1 MNKTEEK
8 KEPKLVMRGGHGN
21 MGKVVQK
28 PKHFKK
34 SAKRL
39 LTWFAPYKLLIALV
53 VLCALGAAAFTI
65 VGPKILGRATTTI
78 FVGITSS
85 LKGGDGIDFESIKS
99 ILLLLVFLYI
109 ISSLFTFISGFIMST
124 ITQKISKKMRKDLLD
139 VIHAMPFKRFDA
151 TTHGD
156 ILSRV
161 TNDVDLLSQSLNQ
174 SSVQILTS
182 ITTMVG
188 ILVMMLSIS
197 VMMTII
203 TLVILPL
210 SMIIISIIV
219 KKSQIYF
226 AAQQKSLGALN
237 GQIEEVYSGQLTVK
251 AFNGEKEQLN
261 SFVETNEELYNSA
274 WKSQFLSGLMMPIMH
289 AIGDIA
295 YVAIALIGGLL
306 AIRKTITVGDIQAFI
321 QYMKNF
327 TQPISQVA
335 QISNLFQSTIAAA
348 ERVFEFL
355 DEEQEQDEETICTL
369 ERLTGSVDFSHV
381 TFGYDKENPVI
392 HDFTAH
398 IKPGQKVAIVGPT
411 GSGKTTMV
419 KLLMRFYDVDKGEIL
434 IDSHNIKEL
443 SRSDLR
449 SHFGMVLQDAWL
461 FAGSIKENIRYGNLE
476 ASDEMVE
483 KAAQNAHI
491 NHFIHTLPGGYDMV
505 INEDS
510 SNISQGQRQL
520 ITIARAIVSDPEILI
535 LDEATSS
542 VDTRTE
548 ELIQIAMDTVMAN
561 RTSFIIAHRLST
573 IRNADL
579 ILVMKD
585 GDIVEMG
592 NHETLVKQKGMYSQL
607 YQAQFE
613 KEIS

>member
-8 KEPKLVMRGGHGN
+8 RPPKIMGRGHGN

-28 PKHFKK
+28 PKNFKK

-39 LTWFAPYKLLIALV
+39 LTWFAPYKLLIVLV
-53 VLCALGAAAFTI
+53 ILCALGASLFTI
-65 VGPKILGRATTTI
+65 IGPKILGRATTTI
-78 FVGITSS
+78 FAGLTSS
-85 LKGGDGIDFESIKS
+85 LQGGQGINFDSIKS
-99 ILLLLVFLYI
+99 ILLLLALLYV
-109 ISSLFTFISGFIMST
+109 ISSAFTFVSGFIMST

-139 VIHAMPFKRFDA
+139 VIHAMPFKRFDT

-174 SSVQILTS
+174 SSIQILTS
-182 ITTMVG
+182 LTTMVG

-197 VMMTII
+197 VMMTLI

-210 SMIIISIIV
+210 SMVIISIIV
-219 KKSQIYF
+219 KKSQVFF
-226 AAQQKSLGALN
+226 ASQQKSLGALN

-251 AFNGEKEQLN
+251 AFNGEKTQLEA
-261 SFVETNEELYNSA
+261 FVKTNEELYKSA

-295 YVAIALIGGLL
+295 YVAIALLGGVL
-306 AIRKTITVGDIQAFI
+306 AVRKTITVGDIQAFI

-355 DEEQEQDEETICTL
+355 DEEQEKEDETLCTIN
-369 ERLTGSVDFSHV
+369 RLKGSVDFSHV

-476 ASDEMVE
+476 ATDEMVE
-483 KAAQNAHI
+483 KAAQSAHI

-520 ITIARAIVSDPEILI
+520 ITIARAIISDPEILI

-548 ELIQIAMDTVMAN
+548 ELIQTAMDTVMAN

-573 IRNADL
+573 IRNADV

-592 NHETLVKQKGMYSQL
+592 NHETLLAKKGMYSQL

-613 KEIS
+613 KTLS